1 MSSKMKLTGSSGR
14 HDCSEW
20 FKWKTTMMPCL
31 DMTCRH
37 QWTIANLGA
46 SCLPLL
52 DEGSFKC
59 LQRCSW
65 RAAAG
70 QLDSSEYFERH
81 TMALSCP
88 NVTSHS
94 QLTIA
99 NLWASCL
106 LPIDDG
112 SFKCLQRCS
121 WQAVPSTMM
130 ALNSSND
137 KLWHCFSLIWH
148 PILSWQLPTGVVSAY
163 PC

>member
-31 DMTCRH
+31 DITCRY

-46 SCLPLL
+46 GCLPLL

-70 QLDSSEYFERH
+70 WLDSSEYFERH

-94 QLTIA
+94 HLTIVNSGA
-99 NLWASCL
+99 GCIPL
-106 LPIDDG
+106 LDDG
-112 SFKCLQRCS
+112 SFKCLQRCI
-121 WQAVPSTMM
+121 WRAVPGAM
-130 ALNSSND
+130 AAQNGSND
-137 KLWHCFSLIWH
+137 IPWPCFTVIWH
-148 PILSWQLPTGVVSAY
+148 PIISWQLPTQAQAGY